1 MSQLGKGCGVCGSV
15 ASSEDHGYV
24 VTLGL
29 EGITA
34 FLPTKY
40 APDRGLRIGQPV
52 ETVVKASRTFVDG
65 WNTLEFGPVQLSQDF
80 YVGFCMENL
89 SCTGYVV

>member
-1 MSQLGKGCGVCGSV
+1 MSHLVKGCGVCGSV

-40 APDRGLRIGQPV
+40 APDKGHWIGQPV
-52 ETVVKASRTFVDG
+52 ETVVKASSTFVDV
-65 WNTLEFGPVQLSQDF
+65 WRTRF
-80 YVGFCMENL
+80 
-89 SCTGYVV
+89 

>member
-29 EGITA
+29 EGVTA
-34 FLPTKY
+34 FLPMKY
-40 APDRGLRIGQPV
+40 APDGGLRVGQPV
-52 ETVVKASRTFVDG
+52 ETVIKASLTS
-65 WNTLEFGPVQLSQDF
+65 WSLSIEKISLVLYGFF
-80 YVGFCMENL
+80 YRKRF
-89 SCTGYVV
+89 